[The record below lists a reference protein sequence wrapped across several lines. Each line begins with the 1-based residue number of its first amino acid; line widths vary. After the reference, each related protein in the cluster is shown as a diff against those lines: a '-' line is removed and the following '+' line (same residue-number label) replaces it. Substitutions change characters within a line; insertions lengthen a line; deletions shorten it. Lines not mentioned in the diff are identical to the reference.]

1 MRGFS
6 DYLVQWA
13 NWLDWSFA
21 RIRQASER
29 ITKST
34 IVLLGLF
41 LAIFLFRF
49 LSINSQ
55 LAPPSEDLGG
65 DLIVLHTYTQQNPVY
80 PYFKYEAPPLY
91 YFLIVWPITTLF
103 PTLTGLKI
111 IDALVPSILI
121 FPFYFLCKLV
131 AKDRWASLI
140 GGGLFSFSEAFNEM
154 LGWGGTLNMF
164 AFVFAIAALCF
175 LVKLLREK
183 NRRNGLLTAA
193 FISLTIGTHQLTALF
208 LGVATLSAFAI
219 SYVPR
224 LRLHPSLRLYLLTIT
239 VGGVLSLPYAP
250 YYFALSSGAV
260 NVGPTYVLSLHDI
273 ITTMVY
279 TNARTNLSV
288 LLLISSAIGGAVFLA
303 RRAEWQSGLTVI
315 LASLISTISLAF
327 FINSAIYNR
336 AAYFLPITLFVAVAG
351 SFSFLTTSPVNRSRR
366 VRVLAILIIAIVLT
380 GFVVADINRFESA
393 VSYYQIVTPQTLDA
407 LNWISS
413 NTSRNDT
420 VFTNFPGL
428 AAWIAG
434 YSERSVLYPRQPGY
448 IVTAPDLIRAAAAT
462 TVDSGNYVL
471 SSQGVIVGDFFP
483 SSIYNS
489 IVYLNSIS
497 GRQGLLFLDD
507 DYNSL
512 NFTDV
517 SGIHTSNLVSGQS
530 KTFEGYSQNGTTYS
544 MSFNY
549 TWTSAKGIRTVALT
563 PPNVIRTHFDFY
575 AMGSNAT
582 AFAARI
588 IALSGEEFSYTSLN
602 NNSGTLIARLQSGNS
617 VSMSVVVGTGNGSV
631 RLAFSDDDPSTNL
644 PTLTITASGPGPEVV
659 LDTSI
664 ALTGVDFGPD
674 ITFDSAFA
682 ILKLYGVSYLLLDVR
697 AYSQQIRF
705 LHSQVST
712 TIVFANPK
720 IMILKISL

>member
-1 MRGFS
+1 MTCYFNRWKICVRGFS

-279 TNARTNLSV
+279 TNARTN
-288 LLLISSAIGGAVFLA
+288 
-303 RRAEWQSGLTVI
+303 
-315 LASLISTISLAF
+315 
-327 FINSAIYNR
+327 
-336 AAYFLPITLFVAVAG
+336 
-351 SFSFLTTSPVNRSRR
+351 
-366 VRVLAILIIAIVLT
+366 
-380 GFVVADINRFESA
+380 
-393 VSYYQIVTPQTLDA
+393 
-407 LNWISS
+407 
-413 NTSRNDT
+413 
-420 VFTNFPGL
+420 
-428 AAWIAG
+428 
-434 YSERSVLYPRQPGY
+434 
-448 IVTAPDLIRAAAAT
+448 
-462 TVDSGNYVL
+462 
-471 SSQGVIVGDFFP
+471 
-483 SSIYNS
+483 
-489 IVYLNSIS
+489 
-497 GRQGLLFLDD
+497 
-507 DYNSL
+507 
-512 NFTDV
+512 
-517 SGIHTSNLVSGQS
+517 
-530 KTFEGYSQNGTTYS
+530 
-544 MSFNY
+544 
-549 TWTSAKGIRTVALT
+549 
-563 PPNVIRTHFDFY
+563 
-575 AMGSNAT
+575 
-582 AFAARI
+582 
-588 IALSGEEFSYTSLN
+588 
-602 NNSGTLIARLQSGNS
+602 
-617 VSMSVVVGTGNGSV
+617 
-631 RLAFSDDDPSTNL
+631 
-644 PTLTITASGPGPEVV
+644 
-659 LDTSI
+659 
-664 ALTGVDFGPD
+664 
-674 ITFDSAFA
+674 
-682 ILKLYGVSYLLLDVR
+682 
-697 AYSQQIRF
+697 
-705 LHSQVST
+705 
-712 TIVFANPK
+712 
-720 IMILKISL
+720 